1 MTAQIHLEWKEF
13 VIAQMKLIMIK
24 ARPNS
29 AYVAASVATP
39 QTSTFTNDLLLL
51 SSEIYAQ

>member
-39 QTSTFTNDLLLL
+39 QTSIFTNDLLLL